1 MKGINSTESKK
12 IKELSEKLAQIASK
26 HILSNFNNLNTKNYK
41 LNSDGQKEVVTQI
54 DIDIHNNILIE
65 IKKMFPNHN
74 ILSEEDIDSFVYD
87 FESPLWIIDPLDGTT
102 NFSNGLNIFASSISY
117 IEDYKT
123 IYANIFIPSIL
134 SAKGD
139 FIFWSEKLGLQK
151 NNVLIENSN
160 DSDFSFVPGN
170 LYTKYSESEK
180 YNKSKYLAND
190 FRNLGSISYE
200 GAMVAQGISKSMLCN
215 NPKIWDISS
224 LIGIFTNI
232 NKSIYI
238 RDSKKSKSKWK
249 KLNSMSQI
257 YKNIDKK
264 SFRIGFDIIFINE

>member
-74 ILSEEDIDSFVYD
+74 VLSEEDIDSFEYD

-134 SAKGD
+134 AAKGD
-139 FIFWSEKLGLQK
+139 FIFWSEKSGLQK

-170 LYTKYSESEK
+170 LYTNYSESEK
-180 YNKSKYLAND
+180 YNKFKYLAKD

>member
-123 IYANIFIPSIL
+123 IYANIFIPSVL
-134 SAKGD
+134 SSKGD

-170 LYTKYSESEK
+170 LYTNYSESEK

>member
-74 ILSEEDIDSFVYD
+74 VLSEEDIDSFEYD

-139 FIFWSEKLGLQK
+139 FIFWSEKSGLQK

-170 LYTKYSESEK
+170 LYTNYSESEK
-180 YNKSKYLAND
+180 YNKFKYLAKD

-238 RDSKKSKSKWK
+238 RDSKKSRV
-249 KLNSMSQI
+249 NG
-257 YKNIDKK
+257 KN
-264 SFRIGFDIIFINE
+264 

>member
-117 IEDYKT
+117 IEDYKNRDIIKSQLYGASWEKNT
-123 IYANIFIPSIL
+123 KGYPYHKYIWEKREFCDALKDIGFVEVLSTGATKSHVPFRDMAVIFQKPNDLNSKNNSYNL
-134 SAKGD
+134 D
-139 FIFWSEKLGLQK
+139 IFWKKKYGNKFYRFKVQTITIVKLFLK
-151 NNVLIENSN
+151 ALN
-160 DSDFSFVPGN
+160 
-170 LYTKYSESEK
+170 
-180 YNKSKYLAND
+180 
-190 FRNLGSISYE
+190 FR
-200 GAMVAQGISKSMLCN
+200 
-215 NPKIWDISS
+215 
-224 LIGIFTNI
+224 F
-232 NKSIYI
+232 
-238 RDSKKSKSKWK
+238 
-249 KLNSMSQI
+249 
-257 YKNIDKK
+257 
-264 SFRIGFDIIFINE
+264 